1 MDQEHDAAAA
11 NGLALALRAPAPS
24 DRLQA
29 ALAAGTS
36 PKAVYVDVLIDRC
49 VVEPD
54 FFVRDTLTWALM
66 RHDPAVTVERL
77 IHELGSVFPQARSQ
91 ALHTLSKI
99 RDPRTWSAITPAL
112 LEDDEDQ
119 VARAAWRTAA
129 GCVPAS
135 EAPAL
140 AERLAKQFGRGDHDM
155 RQGLTRAFATIGE
168 PALPAAERA
177 ATPTTSDSVPQD
189 TAPQDITVRAH
200 ALATVRIM
208 RDPELDFS
216 EAMAHARRAVGGD
229 SAI

>member
-11 NGLALALRAPAPS
+11 NGLALALRVPAPS
-24 DRLQA
+24 ERLQA

-36 PKAVYVDVLIDRC
+36 PKTAYVDVLIDRC
-49 VVEPD
+49 IVEPD

-129 GCVPAS
+129 GCVPAT

-155 RQGLTRAFATIGE
+155 RQSLTRAFATIGE
-168 PALPAAERA
+168 PALLAAEQA
-177 ATPTTSDSVPQD
+177 AAPTNGD
-189 TAPQDITVRAH
+189 TAPQDIGARAH

-208 RDPELDFS
+208 RDPELDFG
-216 EAMAHARRAVGGD
+216 EAVAHARRSLD
-229 SAI
+229 TPSTPDTSS

>member
-11 NGLALALRAPAPS
+11 AGLALALRAPAPS

-29 ALAAGTS
+29 ALAAGTT
-36 PKAVYVDVLIDRC
+36 PRPTYVDILIDRC
-49 VVEPD
+49 AVEPD

-66 RHDPAVTVERL
+66 RHDPQITVGRL
-77 IHELGSVFPQARSQ
+77 IDELGSVFPQARSQ

-129 GCVPAS
+129 GCVPAD

-140 AERLAKQFGRGDHDM
+140 AERLAKQFGRGDRDV
-155 RQGLTRAFATIGE
+155 QQSLTRAFSTIGE
-168 PALPAAERA
+168 PAIGAAERTA
-177 ATPTTSDSVPQD
+177 ASDGAD
-189 TAPQDITVRAH
+189 RGVRAH
-200 ALATVRIM
+200 ALATARVM
-208 RDPELDFS
+208 HDPELDFDQAMQ
-216 EAMAHARRAVGGD
+216 EAQHTLRHGD
-229 SAI
+229 